1 MIFLKDFSMNKYF
14 SLVTFWIF
22 MIATLSCEKAPVST
36 VDNIIPM
43 TKKERIEKRWDDKI
57 DSVSYA
63 IGLDVAMR
71 LNQQFDKFNYE
82 LINKAIKDF
91 YTDSELF
98 LTDKERVSVIK
109 MYNER
114 LAPKFKMDLEKKNI

>member
-1 MIFLKDFSMNKYF
+1 MNKY
-14 SLVTFWIF
+14 SLLISFWFFIN
-22 MIATLSCEKAPVST
+22 ATLSCEKAPVRT
-36 VDNIIPM
+36 VDNKISM
-43 TKKERIEKRWDDKI
+43 TKEERIEKRWDDKI

-82 LINKAIKDF
+82 LINKAIKDY
-91 YTDSELF
+91 YTDSDLF

-109 MYNER
+109 TYNEK
-114 LAPKFKMDLEKKNI
+114 LAPKFSWIKALMGG